1 MMKVTTKLPGLLI
14 VLFSFLAITAEAQED
29 YFGIDTKA
37 RKPKSHTGFG
47 NAARNVLS
55 SISLDVAGGY
65 GYHFHKLDFISTDY
79 LAYPI
84 SYLGEESAP
93 GIGMGEEVSFRG
105 SNIALP
111 VNAAVKID
119 LFGIAT
125 IGGGVAR
132 EWGRMNAPTFGD
144 YAFNYATHAYVFDK
158 LYGSVGIIIY
168 DARKRASFLNWR
180 YRKYS
185 GSNTYMQAE
194 RKLRLRQHYPWR
206 FILEGEAGQIM
217 IRESFDPNLVSVD
230 PFYGVG
236 VRIER
241 DLSDYVKVYA
251 KPNFEVRRMELQH
264 PTLEESQI
272 FSQQLF
278 TLNAGISL
286 RLPGTKRCKVSGCGV
301 KMKHIH
307 DGVEYR
313 GSSIFNMQNRKIGQ
327 W

>member
-1 MMKVTTKLPGLLI
+1 MRVSLKLSVLI
-14 VLFSFLAITAEAQED
+14 VFLVSCLSSTVQAQED

-37 RKPKSHTGFG
+37 RKPKSNSSIG
-47 NAARNVLS
+47 NAARNVIS
-55 SISLDVAGGY
+55 AISLDVTGGY
-65 GYHFHKLDFISTDY
+65 GYHLHSLNFISTDY
-79 LAYPI
+79 TAYPI
-84 SYLGEESAP
+84 TFQGEEAAP
-93 GIGMGEEVSFRG
+93 GISFGEEVNFRG
-105 SNIALP
+105 SNFALP
-111 VNAAVKID
+111 VNAGVKID

-132 EWGRMNAPTFGD
+132 EWGRMNAPTYND

-158 LYGSVGIIIY
+158 LYGTVGIIIY

-217 IRESFDPNLVSVD
+217 IRESFDPNLVATD

-236 VRIER
+236 LRVER
-241 DLSDYVKVYA
+241 DLSEYVKVFI
-251 KPNFEVRRMELQH
+251 KPNFEVRRMELQN
-264 PTLEESQI
+264 PTLEENQLFI
-272 FSQQLF
+272 QQLM
-278 TLNAGISL
+278 TLNAGLSL
-286 RLPGTKRCKVSGCGV
+286 RMPGTKRCKVSGCGV